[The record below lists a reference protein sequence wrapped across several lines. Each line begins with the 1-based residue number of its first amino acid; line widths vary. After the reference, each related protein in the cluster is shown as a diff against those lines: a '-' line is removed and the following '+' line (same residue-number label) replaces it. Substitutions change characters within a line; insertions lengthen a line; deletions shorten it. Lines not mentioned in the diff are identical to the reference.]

1 MRDLI
6 LPLEKTCKTALTKT
20 GIPGFQYC
28 LNPYVGCAHACVYC
42 YASFMCRFSGHKQPW
57 GQFVDAKV
65 NFPQVLEK
73 QLKGRRAPE
82 GRLILGS
89 VTDAYQPA
97 EAWYKLTR
105 SCLAALAGH
114 PSLEVEILTKSAL
127 VVRDLQLLQQL
138 PRCSVGFTVTTINE
152 KAARV
157 LEPGAPP
164 PGLRLA
170 AARQLA
176 EAGLPVWVFI
186 APVLPGLGDGE
197 KDLTGLFRELKR
209 ARVEKVLADTLNPY
223 PAVVQRLKKVYHR
236 HFPEALADLEL
247 GCAEPEYYR
256 IKMEKMLSE
265 ISSQFGCRLSL
276 V

>member
-1 MRDLI
+1 MLDLI

-42 YASFMCRFSGHKQPW
+42 YASFMCRFTGHKQPW
-57 GQFVDAKV
+57 GKFVDAKV

-127 VVRDLQLLQQL
+127 VVRDLPLLQKL
-138 PRCSVGFTVTTINE
+138 SRCSVGFTVTTINE

-176 EAGLPVWVFI
+176 ESGLPVWVFI
-186 APVLPGLGDGE
+186 APVLPGVGDGE
-197 KDLTGLFRELKR
+197 EDLAGLFKELKR
-209 ARVEKVLADTLNPY
+209 AGVEEVLADTLNPY
-223 PAVVQRLKKVYHR
+223 PAVAQRLKKLYCR
-236 HFPEALADLEL
+236 HFPTALADLEL
-247 GCAEPEYYR
+247 CIAEPEFYR
-256 IKMEKMLSE
+256 SRIEKLLAE
-265 ISSQFGCRLSL
+265 ISARFGCRLSL

>member
-1 MRDLI
+1 LPDLI
-6 LPLEKTCKTALTKT
+6 VPLEKTCKTALTKT

-82 GRLILGS
+82 GKLILGS

-105 SCLAALAGH
+105 SCLTALAGH

-127 VVRDLQLLQQL
+127 VVRDLHLLQKL
-138 PRCSVGFTVTTINE
+138 PCCSVGFTVTTINE

-157 LEPGAPP
+157 LEPGASP

-186 APVLPGLGDGE
+186 APVLPGVGDSE
-197 KDLTGLFRELKR
+197 KDLTVLFRELKR
-209 ARVEKVLADTLNPY
+209 AGVEKVLADTLNPY
-223 PAVVQRLKKVYHR
+223 PAVAQRLKKVYR
-236 HFPEALADLEL
+236 GNFPEALADLVL
-247 GCAEPEYYR
+247 CCAEPDYYR
-256 IKMEKMLSE
+256 SKMEKMLSE

>member
-28 LNPYVGCAHACVYC
+28 LNPYLGCAHACVYC
-42 YASFMCRFSGHKQPW
+42 YASFMCRFTGHKEPW
-57 GQFVDAKV
+57 GEFVDVKV
-65 NFPQVLEK
+65 NFPSILEK
-73 QLKGRRAPE
+73 QLKGRRVLA
-82 GRLILGS
+82 GRIILGS

-105 SCLAALAGH
+105 SCLEALAGH

-127 VVRDLQLLQQL
+127 VLRDLPILQKISQ
-138 PRCSVGFTVTTINE
+138 CSVGFTVTTINE

-186 APVLPGLGDGE
+186 APVLPGVGDGE

-209 ARVEKVLADTLNPY
+209 AGVEKVLADTLNPY
-223 PAVVQRLKKVYHR
+223 PAVAQRLKKVYR
-236 HFPEALADLEL
+236 GHFPEALADLEL
-247 GCAEPEYYR
+247 CCAEPEYYR

>member
-28 LNPYVGCAHACVYC
+28 LNPYAGCAHACVYC
-42 YASFMCRFSGHKQPW
+42 YASFMCRFTGHKEPW
-57 GQFVDAKV
+57 GEFVDVKV
-65 NFPQVLEK
+65 NFPSILEK
-73 QLKGRRAPE
+73 QLKGRRVLA
-82 GRLILGS
+82 GRIILGS

-105 SCLAALAGH
+105 SCLEVLAGH

-127 VVRDLQLLQQL
+127 VLRDLPILQKISQ
-138 PRCSVGFTVTTINE
+138 CSVGFTVTTINE

-209 ARVEKVLADTLNPY
+209 AGVQKVLADTLNPY
-223 PAVVQRLKKVYHR
+223 PAVAQRLKKVYR
-236 HFPEALADLEL
+236 GHFPEALADLEL
-247 GCAEPEYYR
+247 CCAEPEYYR

>member
-1 MRDLI
+1 MPDLI

-42 YASFMCRFSGHKQPW
+42 YASFMCRFTGHKEPW
-57 GQFVDAKV
+57 GQFVDVKV
-65 NFPQVLEK
+65 NFPQVLVK

-82 GRLILGS
+82 GRVILGS

-97 EAWYKLTR
+97 EAWYGLTR
-105 SCLAALAGH
+105 SCLEALVGY

-127 VVRDLQLLQQL
+127 VVRDLQLLQKL

-176 EAGLPVWVFI
+176 EAGIPVWVFI
-186 APVLPGLGDGE
+186 APVLPGVGDGE
-197 KDLTGLFRELKR
+197 EDLACLFKELRR
-209 ARVEKVLADTLNPY
+209 AGVKEVLADTLNPY
-223 PAVVQRLKKVYHR
+223 PAVVQRLKKVYR
-236 HFPEALADLEL
+236 QHFPEVLADLEL
-247 GCAEPEYYR
+247 CCAEPQFYR
-256 IKMEKMLSE
+256 SKTERALIA
-265 ISSQFGCRLSL
+265 ISGQFGCRLSL

>member
-1 MRDLI
+1 
-6 LPLEKTCKTALTKT
+6 
-20 GIPGFQYC
+20 
-28 LNPYVGCAHACVYC
+28 
-42 YASFMCRFSGHKQPW
+42 MCRFTGHKEPW
-57 GQFVDAKV
+57 GEFVDVKV
-65 NFPQVLEK
+65 NFPSIFEK
-73 QLKGRRAPE
+73 QLKGRRVLA
-82 GRLILGS
+82 GRIILGS

-105 SCLAALAGH
+105 SCLEALAGY

-127 VVRDLQLLQQL
+127 VLRDLPILQKISQ
-138 PRCSVGFTVTTINE
+138 CSVGFTVTTINE

-209 ARVEKVLADTLNPY
+209 SGVEKVLADTLNPY
-223 PAVVQRLKKVYHR
+223 PAVVRRLKKVYR
-236 HFPEALADLEL
+236 GHFPEALADLEL
-247 GCAEPEYYR
+247 CCAEPEYYR
-256 IKMEKMLSE
+256 IKMGKMLSE
-265 ISSQFGCRLSL
+265 ISIQFGCRLSL

>member
-1 MRDLI
+1 MPDMI

-20 GIPGFQYC
+20 GIPGFSYC

-42 YASFMCRFSGHKQPW
+42 YASFMCRFTGHKEPW
-57 GQFVDAKV
+57 GDFVDVKV
-65 NFPQVLEK
+65 NFPQVLAK
-73 QLKGRRAPE
+73 QLKGRSVLE
-82 GRLILGS
+82 GRIILGS

-105 SCLAALAGH
+105 SCLEALAGH

-127 VVRDLQLLQQL
+127 VVRDLPLLQKL
-138 PRCSVGFTVTTINE
+138 PRCSVGFTVTTVNE

-176 EAGLPVWVFI
+176 EAGIPVWVFI
-186 APVLPGLGDGE
+186 APVLPGVGDSE
-197 KDLTGLFRELKR
+197 KDLTGLFKELKR
-209 ARVEKVLADTLNPY
+209 AGVKEVLADTLNPY
-223 PAVVQRLKKVYHR
+223 PTVARRLKKVYR
-236 HFPEALADLEL
+236 GHFPEALADLEL
-247 GCAEPEYYR
+247 CCAEPEFYR
-256 IKMEKMLSE
+256 RKIEKMLAG
-265 ISSQFGCRLSL
+265 ISVRFGCRLSL